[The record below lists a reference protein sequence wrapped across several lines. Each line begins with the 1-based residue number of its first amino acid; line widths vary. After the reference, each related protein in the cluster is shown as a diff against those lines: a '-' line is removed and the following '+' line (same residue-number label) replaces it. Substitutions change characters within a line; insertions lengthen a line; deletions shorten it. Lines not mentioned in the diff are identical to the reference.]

1 MIITKFKTYTWRVFA
16 VYMSFFS
23 GYKIVAAQ
31 SQALAADI
39 PLSQLISFQNR
50 DISHVEVVM
59 SNKNGWNINY
69 HQIQQS
75 LKLGNLGNINCLYAS
90 WNTRAYVAGIDYFQT
105 LDFYQIKNGQNIISY
120 RTNSLKKYQ
129 ELLNQFTNKTVGNSN
144 EFESL
149 MGNSRV
155 QQLMGGL
162 SWEYAIENI
171 DYESE
176 KRYTILLYKTSL
188 VGFVKS
194 QLAWDQVVS
203 NEYEEESLIEYITK
217 YPNSVYIG
225 LAKTKLEEKRYY
237 SAYNG
242 GSVDE
247 INQFLA
253 EYPQSKYV
261 GLLRTK
267 IEDLS
272 YNQIFNVES
281 ELNELNID
289 KFIDLYPNSRYVK
302 GLLKKKEELK
312 FNALLLS
319 EDEGLLYGGYINE
332 KDIKKRATLLTAI
345 QKLRYEKVLDSIESA
360 VGATLKI
367 SILVSNLKN
376 FTGTEYFEILE
387 GELHKIEYEQLP
399 QLMGEKC
406 EEWQSYVQRYPN
418 SVYSGQAKS
427 HAIKCSEY
435 VKLKKILDSAWQV
448 YRGLNQNDYKNL
460 ISTGEFIL
468 SVSQENNAELKS
480 QIASNRKA
488 LNFAQERR
496 YKLYPLN
503 EINPDLYNTHYKL
516 LERQLINNIDGLR
529 NTVINSSLIIKTD
542 TFGKTNL
549 SIIGSN
555 SRFFESEVVDRL
567 SNKIGGLNYY
577 QSLPVMTTETHNV
590 KYSCQSS
597 TIELLRVGK
606 GNFQLTKNAIP
617 SPGNNKVLSIMNGDR
632 SYFKSGKYRIIW
644 DEVHINNKTVQ
655 LMSID
660 KYKSFAGVS
669 AVLPA
674 LVVPGWGTKLV
685 RGRRGNA
692 WITISTYGL
701 ATAGIYF
708 ATQSQKSYEN
718 YLIATTQN
726 EMDQHYS
733 QYLSQRNKSLISI
746 GGALGIYSLNL
757 TYVIFK
763 GMGNS
768 IKTVSYRN
776 RYNNYSKELN

>member
-23 GYKIVAAQ
+23 GFKFVVAQ

-59 SNKNGWNINY
+59 SNKNGWNVNY
-69 HQIQQS
+69 RQNQQS

-105 LDFYQIKNGQNIISY
+105 LDFYQVKNGQNIISY

-129 ELLNQFTNKTVGNSN
+129 ELLNQFTNKTIGNIN

-155 QQLMGGL
+155 QQLIGGL

-176 KRYTILLYKTSL
+176 KRYTILLYKTNL

-194 QLAWDQVVS
+194 QVAWDQVVS
-203 NEYEEESLIEYITK
+203 NQYEEESLIDYITK

-225 LAKTKLEEKRYY
+225 LAKSKLEEKRYY
-237 SAYNG
+237 FAYNS
-242 GSVDE
+242 GSVEE

-267 IEDLS
+267 TEDLL
-272 YNQIFNVES
+272 YNQIFNDES

-289 KFIDLYPNSRYVK
+289 KFIDMYPNSRYIK

-312 FNALLLS
+312 FNDLLNS
-319 EDEGLLYGGYINE
+319 DDESLLYSGYINE
-332 KDIKKRATLLTAI
+332 KDIKKRTTLLTAI
-345 QKLRYEKVLDSIESA
+345 QKLRYKKVVDSIESA
-360 VGATLKI
+360 KGTSLKI
-367 SILVSNLKN
+367 SIIVSNLKN
-376 FTGTEYFEILE
+376 FVNSEYFGTLE
-387 GELHKIEYEQLP
+387 KKLHQLEYEQLP

-406 EEWQSYVQRYPN
+406 EEWQSYAQRYPN
-418 SVYSGQAKS
+418 SVYSSQAKS
-427 HAIKCSEY
+427 HALKCFEY
-435 VKLKKILDSAWQV
+435 VKLKKNLDSAWQV

-468 SVSQENNAELKS
+468 SVSQENNAELKT
-480 QIASNRKA
+480 QITSNRKA

-503 EINPDLYNTHYKL
+503 EINPDLYKTHYML
-516 LERQLINNIDGLR
+516 LERQLINDIDGLR
-529 NTVINSSLIIKTD
+529 NTMFNSSLIMNTD
-542 TFGKTNL
+542 TFGKLKVNV
-549 SIIGSN
+549 IGSN
-555 SRFFESEVVDRL
+555 LPFSDVEFVGRL
-567 SNKIGGLNYY
+567 TPKIGGLNYY
-577 QSLPVMTTETHNV
+577 QSMPVMTTETHNI
-590 KYSCQSS
+590 KYTCQSS
-597 TIELLRVGK
+597 TIELKSVGK

-617 SPGNNKVLSIMNGDR
+617 SPGNNKVLSLMNGDR
-632 SYFKSGKYRIIW
+632 SFFKSGKYRVIW
-644 DEVHINNKTVQ
+644 DEVHINNNTIQ

-669 AVLPA
+669 AIVPA
-674 LVVPGWGTKLV
+674 LVVPGWGTRLV
-685 RGRRGNA
+685 RGKKGNA
-692 WITISTYGL
+692 WITISAYGL
-701 ATAGIYF
+701 AAAGTYF
-708 ATQSQKSYEN
+708 AIQAQKSYEN
-718 YLIATTQN
+718 YLTASTQN
-726 EMDQHYS
+726 EMDQHYN
-733 QYLSQRNKSLISI
+733 QYLSQYSKSLFSFTGAI
-746 GGALGIYSLNL
+746 GVYSLNL

-763 GMGNS
+763 GMGNT
-768 IKTVSYRN
+768 IKTASYRS
-776 RYNNYSKELN
+776 RYKNYSKEFN